1 MSRPNRPIYLD
12 NHATTPVD
20 PRVLAAMRPWWEQNF
35 ANPGGLITWI
45 QGQKGAVKLRPDAK
59 LALIRDMDLAE
70 RVKRARDL
78 LRVLARLAG
87 DNKHV

>member
-1 MSRPNRPIYLD
+1 VEKLD
-12 NHATTPVD
+12 AGPKGL
-20 PRVLAAMRPWWEQNF
+20 VLSFRGQNF

-59 LALIRDMDLAE
+59 LSLIRDMDLAE

-87 DNKHV
+87 EAKRV